1 MLTGL
6 RQGGHM
12 PQDSRTSRKAH
23 RIALAGACL
32 LVSCAVAQEAAP
44 PELRPADAHRT
55 IATLHASGVQIYV
68 CKRDQGSALAW
79 AFKSPEADLR
89 DDSGRLIAR
98 HYAGPTWEAP
108 DGSKITG
115 KVLRQAANSRAP
127 DSIALLLLQATSSG
141 AAGML
146 AGVHYVQ
153 RLNTQGG
160 IAPARACTEEGQE
173 SRVPYRADYV
183 FLE

>member
-1 MLTGL
+1 MW
-6 RQGGHM
+6 
-12 PQDSRTSRKAH
+12 QDFRSSRKSH

-32 LVSCAVAQEAAP
+32 LASCAIAQETAP
-44 PELRPADAHRT
+44 PELQPADARRT

-68 CKRDQGSALAW
+68 CKRDQGNSLAW
-79 AFKSPEADLR
+79 AFKSPEADLH
-89 DDSGRLIAR
+89 DASGKLIAK

-108 DGSKITG
+108 DGSKVTG
-115 KVLRQAANSRAP
+115 KVLRQAANARAP

-141 AAGML
+141 GTGLLAA
-146 AGVHYVQ
+146 VHYVQ

-160 IAPARACTEEGQE
+160 LAPAQACTQEGQE
-173 SRVPYRADYV
+173 SRVPYRADYI